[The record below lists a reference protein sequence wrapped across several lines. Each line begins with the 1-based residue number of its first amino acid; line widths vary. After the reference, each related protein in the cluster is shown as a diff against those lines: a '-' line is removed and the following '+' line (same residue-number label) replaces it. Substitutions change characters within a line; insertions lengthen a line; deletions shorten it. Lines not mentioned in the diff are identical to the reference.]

1 MHNWFEVKVR
11 YEKVMD
17 DGMNKKVTEPYLIDA
32 LSFSEAEARTID
44 EVAPF
49 ISGEF
54 LISDIKRAIYS
65 EIFSSEEVS
74 ADKWFKCKIFF
85 ITLDERSG
93 REKKTATHLLVQAA
107 DVHDAEIKLREGMN
121 GTIADYSVAS
131 ISETAIVD
139 VYPYK
144 AES

>member
-32 LSFSEAEARTID
+32 LSFSEAEARTFD

-85 ITLDERSG
+85 ITLDARSG

-121 GTIADYSVAS
+121 GMADYSVAS